1 MISGH
6 EIRFLADDEMPDG
19 TDWMLLEVDDEVH
32 CILRRSRVCE
42 KTLEEAWAGYRALAA
57 SQRTGLDAQERRRLD
72 DALDRI
78 ELHLMTG

>member
-6 EIRFLADDEMPDG
+6 EIRFVTDDEMPDG
-19 TDWMLLEVDDEVH
+19 LDWMLLEVGDDVH
-32 CILRRSRVCE
+32 CILRRSRICE
-42 KTLEEAWAGYRALAA
+42 SVLEDAWAGYRALAA
-57 SQRTGLDAQERRRLD
+57 AQRIGLDAQERQRLD